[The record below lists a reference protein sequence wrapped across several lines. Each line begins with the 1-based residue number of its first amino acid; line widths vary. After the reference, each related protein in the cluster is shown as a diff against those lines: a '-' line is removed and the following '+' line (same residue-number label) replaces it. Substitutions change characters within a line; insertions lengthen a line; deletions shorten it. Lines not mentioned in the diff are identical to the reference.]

1 MQTVSWLP
9 RIIRG
14 KPELLWPVAW
24 VDEVGV
30 VTGAVALLGVTVVLA
45 AAAVAG
51 VSPRL
56 CRGLAAVGF
65 AMLVALDCSFG
76 KITHHWHAWFFT
88 GFVLALSD
96 TEPAPLGV
104 RRRLHVQR
112 NLTVFWFAQALV
124 LLFYSLTGFWKL
136 VGLVIQGSAGSL
148 TYLSPGALATQI
160 AHASLVSGASPLAA
174 PWVAVHPALAWLGV
188 VGVLYL
194 EVCAFV
200 VAFRPALQPAW
211 AAALIGFHLGVRV
224 TMDLDFTGQAVTVA
238 LLFLRSPLAAGRP
251 PIEALQGVPLVAPVA
266 RWLSAR
272 IGPAS
277 AVR

>member
-1 MQTVSWLP
+1 MTLLRVARRSLAGGRVRMPAGTFARHAEAWRRARLLVQVYDWLQLAFVMQTVSWLP

-112 NLTVFWFAQALV
+112 NLTVFWFAFA
-124 LLFYSLTGFWKL
+124 
-136 VGLVIQGSAGSL
+136 
-148 TYLSPGALATQI
+148 
-160 AHASLVSGASPLAA
+160 
-174 PWVAVHPALAWLGV
+174 
-188 VGVLYL
+188 
-194 EVCAFV
+194 
-200 VAFRPALQPAW
+200 
-211 AAALIGFHLGVRV
+211 
-224 TMDLDFTGQAVTVA
+224 
-238 LLFLRSPLAAGRP
+238 
-251 PIEALQGVPLVAPVA
+251 
-266 RWLSAR
+266 
-272 IGPAS
+272 
-277 AVR
+277 